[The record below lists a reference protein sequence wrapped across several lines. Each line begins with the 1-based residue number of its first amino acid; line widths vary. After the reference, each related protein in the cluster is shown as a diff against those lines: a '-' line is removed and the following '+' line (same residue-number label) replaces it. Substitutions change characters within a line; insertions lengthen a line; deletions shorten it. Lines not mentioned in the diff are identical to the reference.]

1 MDTRANYMNRIITTP
16 QNHLNCRVFIISI
29 QLSETERYIAIYVLC
44 EYNEP
49 VMNIN
54 VLLAKYML

>member
-1 MDTRANYMNRIITTP
+1 MNRIITTP
-16 QNHLNCRVFIISI
+16 QNHLNCRVVIISI
-29 QLSETERYIAIYVLC
+29 QLSETEKYTAIYVLC

-54 VLLAKYML
+54 ILLAKYML